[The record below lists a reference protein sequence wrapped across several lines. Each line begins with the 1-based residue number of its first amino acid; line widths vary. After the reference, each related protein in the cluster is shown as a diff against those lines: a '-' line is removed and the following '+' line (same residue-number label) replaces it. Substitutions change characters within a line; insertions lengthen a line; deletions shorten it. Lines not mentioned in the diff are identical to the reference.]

1 MDSRWLQAIA
11 KAVDIELSAS
21 EADTVLPKVQRAFAR
36 RPKHEEW
43 TAEVRRTSA
52 KSTCFVPPAASHS
65 CLNEAYVPVP
75 LMFH

>member
-36 RPKHEEW
+36 RPKHEDW

-52 KSTCFVPPAASHS
+52 ESSCCVHAYHLPAAIHVSMKPTYLS
-65 CLNEAYVPVP
+65 L
-75 LMFH
+75 